1 MGFIYKIYCKDS
13 NIKDFYIGK
22 TQEIKC
28 RMSQHKSAC
37 IRNNTNSYLYKFINL
52 YGGWNNWDYEIIQEV
67 TNKKID
73 LGDIENEYLL
83 IYKPTLNTQQ
93 PTLEFGIKKDY
104 NQTIKKKKVICKCG
118 DEYWDTE
125 FIKHKKICMWKVG
138 RDEINKLK
146 TELNRTIQISCYCG
160 AIVCKGSLTRHLRS
174 NKHLK
179 LTP

>member
-73 LGDIENEYLL
+73 LGDSTMTLSNQVKIDGTWQYISLLNE
-83 IYKPTLNTQQ
+83 
-93 PTLEFGIKKDY
+93 
-104 NQTIKKKKVICKCG
+104 
-118 DEYWDTE
+118 
-125 FIKHKKICMWKVG
+125 M
-138 RDEINKLK
+138 
-146 TELNRTIQISCYCG
+146 
-160 AIVCKGSLTRHLRS
+160 S
-174 NKHLK
+174 NPNPFFWFYIDKYGC
-179 LTP
+179 